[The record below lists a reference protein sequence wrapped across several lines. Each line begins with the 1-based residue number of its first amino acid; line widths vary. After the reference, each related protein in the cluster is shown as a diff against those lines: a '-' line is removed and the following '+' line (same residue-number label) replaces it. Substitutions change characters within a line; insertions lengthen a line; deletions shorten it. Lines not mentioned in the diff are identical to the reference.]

1 MDIGKEVA
9 VCAMECVEFEFT
21 RLYHL
26 TSWLERIQLT
36 NEDSNAPKGWL

>member
-9 VCAMECVEFEFT
+9 VCAMERVEFEFT